1 MKTYIHERIKDKI
14 IIQIQ
19 SYVNAINHL
28 FKIRHQDYSKQEIEM
43 NYKLINFQI
52 RNLRVWKEIK
62 KRNTYY
68 EKRIQK

>member
-1 MKTYIHERIKDKI
+1 MKTYIEERIKDKI

>member
-1 MKTYIHERIKDKI
+1 MKTYIDERIKDKI

>member
-1 MKTYIHERIKDKI
+1 MKTYIEERIKDKI

-52 RNLRVWKEIK
+52 INLRVWKEIK

>member
-1 MKTYIHERIKDKI
+1 MKTYIEERIKDKI

-28 FKIRHQDYSKQEIEM
+28 FKIRHKDYSKQEIEM